1 MTNADKVLDVLT
13 RLKPG
18 AGVCDDCLAAKARS
32 LSKQQVSQICRKLL
46 AEGRIARETGVCSAA
61 KHSSK
66 KLLNSVAAARAQAP
80 KQSKSKTPN
89 IKDQTDLLSQW
100 LFDASKFLDRIDKNP
115 LPQEPFAARTARLKR
130 EERMK
135 ASLSA
140 VMQLMNTFRVQ
151 VVKER
156 AALDDQEWKL
166 AVQGSELCRSQWLK
180 KRI

>member
-1 MTNADKVLDVLT
+1 MTNLDRVLDVLT
-13 RLKPG
+13 RQKSG
-18 AGVCDDCLAAKARS
+18 AGLCDDCLAVKARIQ
-32 LSKQQVSQICRKLL
+32 SKPQVSQICRKLL
-46 AEGRIARETGVCSAA
+46 AEGRITRGTGICSAA
-61 KHSSK
+61 KHDSK
-66 KLLNSVAAARAQAP
+66 KLLNSIAQARTRVQKVP
-80 KQSKSKTPN
+80 KSKTPSL
-89 IKDQTDLLSQW
+89 KDQTDLLSQW
-100 LFDASKFLDRIDKNP
+100 LFDAGKYLDRVDKNP

-130 EERMK
+130 EESMK

-166 AVQGSELCRSQWLK
+166 AVYGAELCRTQWLK